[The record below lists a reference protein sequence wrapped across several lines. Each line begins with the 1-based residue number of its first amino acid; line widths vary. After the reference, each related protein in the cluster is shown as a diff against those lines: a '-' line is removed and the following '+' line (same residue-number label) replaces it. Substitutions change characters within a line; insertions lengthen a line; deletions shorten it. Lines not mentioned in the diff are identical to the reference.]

1 MSKIIFVNGTFDIL
15 HPGHVQLLNYARSLG
30 DSLLVGIDSDQR
42 VRELKGNSRP
52 INSQDDRKLMLESLR
67 SVDTVWIFN
76 TDQELE
82 DICRLYRPVMVKGS
96 DYKGQHI
103 IGHQY
108 CKEIVFYDRIEPYST
123 TRAIQ
128 DIGSR

>member
-1 MSKIIFVNGTFDIL
+1 MKTIFVNGTFDIL

-30 DSLLVGIDSDQR
+30 DSLIVAIDSDRR
-42 VRELKGNSRP
+42 VQELKGTTRP
-52 INSQDDRKLMLESLR
+52 INSEDDRKFMLENLR
-67 SVDTVWIFN
+67 SVDTVWFFDS
-76 TDQELE
+76 DQELE
-82 DICRLYRPVMVKGS
+82 DICRLYNPVMVKGS
-96 DYKGQHI
+96 DYKGKHI

>member
-1 MSKIIFVNGTFDIL
+1 MKTIFVNGTFDIL

-30 DSLLVGIDSDQR
+30 DSLIVAIDSDQR

-52 INSQDDRKLMLESLR
+52 INSEDDRKLMLESLR
-67 SVDTVWIFN
+67 SIDSVWIFN
-76 TDQELE
+76 NDQELE
-82 DICRLYRPVMVKGS
+82 DICRLYNPVMVKGS
-96 DYKGQHI
+96 DYQGKRIVGQ
-103 IGHQY
+103 QY

-128 DIGSR
+128 DISSR

>member
-1 MSKIIFVNGTFDIL
+1 MKTIFVNGTFDIL

-30 DSLLVGIDSDQR
+30 DSLIVAIDSDRR
-42 VRELKGNSRP
+42 VRELKGKDRP
-52 INSQDDRKLMLESLR
+52 INSEDDRKFMLESLR

-76 TDQELE
+76 SDQELE
-82 DICRLYRPVMVKGS
+82 DICRLYNPIMVKGS
-96 DYKGQHI
+96 DYRGRTI
-103 IGHQY
+103 IGQQY

-128 DIGSR
+128 DIGNR

>member
-1 MSKIIFVNGTFDIL
+1 MKQIFVNGTFDIL
-15 HPGHVQLLNYARSLG
+15 HPGHVQLLNYARGLG
-30 DSLLVGIDSDQR
+30 DNLIVAIDSDRR
-42 VRELKGNSRP
+42 VRELKGDDRP
-52 INSQDDRKLMLESLR
+52 INSEHDRKVMLENLR
-67 SVDTVWIFN
+67 SVDSVWIFDS
-76 TDQELE
+76 TQELE
-82 DICRLYRPVMVKGS
+82 DICRLYNPVMVKGS
-96 DYKGQHI
+96 DYKGRHI

>member
-1 MSKIIFVNGTFDIL
+1 MKTIFVNGTFDIL

-30 DSLLVGIDSDQR
+30 DSLIVAIDSNQR
-42 VRELKGNSRP
+42 VQELKGKDRP
-52 INSQDDRKLMLESLR
+52 INSEDDRKFMLESLR

-76 TDQELE
+76 SDQELE
-82 DICRLYRPVMVKGS
+82 DICRLYNPIMVKGS
-96 DYKGQHI
+96 DYRDRTI
-103 IGHQY
+103 IGQQY

>member
-1 MSKIIFVNGTFDIL
+1 MKTIFVNGTFDIL

-30 DSLLVGIDSDQR
+30 DSLLVAIDGDQR
-42 VRELKGNSRP
+42 VQELKGSGRP
-52 INSQDDRKLMLESLR
+52 INSEDDRKLMLENLR
-67 SVDTVWIFN
+67 SVDSVWVFN
-76 TDQELE
+76 SDQELE
-82 DICRLYRPVMVKGS
+82 DICRLYNPVMVKGS
-96 DYKGQHI
+96 DYRGRHI

-128 DIGSR
+128 DISSR

>member
-1 MSKIIFVNGTFDIL
+1 MKNIFVNGTFDIL

-30 DSLLVGIDSDQR
+30 DSLIVAIDSDRR
-42 VRELKGNSRP
+42 VQELKGTTRP
-52 INSQDDRKLMLESLR
+52 INSEDDRKFMLENLR
-67 SVDTVWIFN
+67 SVDTVWFFDS
-76 TDQELE
+76 DQELE
-82 DICRLYRPVMVKGS
+82 DICRLYNPVMVKGS
-96 DYKGQHI
+96 DYKGKHI

-128 DIGSR
+128 DISSR

>member
-1 MSKIIFVNGTFDIL
+1 MKTIFVNGTFDIL

-30 DSLLVGIDSDQR
+30 DSLIVAIDSDRR
-42 VRELKGNSRP
+42 VQELKGTTRP
-52 INSQDDRKLMLESLR
+52 INSEDDRKFMLENLR
-67 SVDTVWIFN
+67 SVDAVWFFDS
-76 TDQELE
+76 DQELE
-82 DICRLYRPVMVKGS
+82 DICRLYNPVMVKGS
-96 DYKGQHI
+96 DYRGKHI

-128 DIGSR
+128 DISSR

>member
-1 MSKIIFVNGTFDIL
+1 MKTIFVNGTFDIL

-30 DSLLVGIDSDQR
+30 DSLLVAIDSDQR
-42 VRELKGNSRP
+42 VQELKGSGRP
-52 INSQDDRKLMLESLR
+52 INSEDDRKLMLESLR

-76 TDQELE
+76 SDQELE
-82 DICRLYRPVMVKGS
+82 DICRLYNPVMVKGS
-96 DYKGQHI
+96 DYKGRHI

-123 TRAIQ
+123 TRSIQ
-128 DIGSR
+128 DISSR